1 MLLKGMTRRRVLT
14 IVAAASAAGAGA
26 LAGLQPRFAAAD
38 FEWRGIAM
46 GADARILFNG
56 IDENAARE
64 ATHALTAEI
73 DRLENALSL
82 TRPDSELSRLNRD
95 RVLHSPSRDF
105 CRALELALSVCRATD
120 GLFDPTV
127 QSLWETHVDWF
138 SAHPDAALPP
148 ENIIVPARSRIDWRR
163 ILIDANRVSIGS
175 GQHLTLNG
183 MGQGYV
189 TDRVAE
195 LLRARGIRHV
205 FVDLGEQRADE
216 PRADGQP
223 WVISRPGAQPF
234 TLLNGALATSEG
246 AGCIL
251 GAGGAAHH
259 LFDPRTGRSASTWKR
274 ITVYHR
280 TAALADAL
288 STALHAASAQEI
300 ETIVARQSG
309 VAVWAVD
316 QADRES
322 QWIDGPVP
330 GINLGIS

>member
-1 MLLKGMTRRRVLT
+1 MHRKVVTRRRVLT
-14 IVAAASAAGAGA
+14 IVAAAGAGA
-26 LAGLQPRFAAAD
+26 LAGLSSRAGAAD

-56 IDENAARE
+56 IDAGAARE

-82 TRPDSELSRLNRD
+82 IRPESELNRLNRD
-95 RVLHSPSRDF
+95 HVLHSPSRDF
-105 CRALELALSVCRATD
+105 HRALDLALSVSRATD

-127 QSLWETHVDWF
+127 QSLWEAHIDWF
-138 SAHPDAALPP
+138 AAQPAAALPP
-148 ENIIVPARSRIDWRR
+148 DTVIAPARAKIDWRH
-163 ILIDANRVSIGS
+163 IQIDANRVSIGS
-175 GQHLTLNG
+175 DQRLTLNG

-189 TDRVAE
+189 TDRITE
-195 LLRARGIRHV
+195 LLHARGIRHV

-216 PRADGQP
+216 PRANGRP
-223 WVISRPGAQPF
+223 WVISRTGARPF
-234 TLLNGALATSEG
+234 ALLNGALATSEG

-251 GAGGAAHH
+251 GADGAAHH

-300 ETIVARQSG
+300 ETIVARFSG
-309 VAVWAVD
+309 IAAWAVD